1 MDFEDEYEEDGIDFN
16 EQTEINEY
24 EEDEIEEPKS
34 TSILDALKN
43 GKKGMYF
50 DEELVK
56 GLIVDKYQ
64 PYLDYEINEKGNI
77 VCTNRD

>member
-16 EQTEINEY
+16 EETELSED
-24 EEDEIEEPKS
+24 EEIEIEEPKS
-34 TSILDALKN
+34 TSILDTLKN

-56 GLIVDKYQ
+56 DL
-64 PYLDYEINEKGNI
+64 L
-77 VCTNRD
+77 